1 MQRVLS
7 FEQTPAL
14 SVPLRYF
21 LTAPAFAILAGM
33 LLLWRGSEM
42 FVSRWTPDTLAFTH
56 LLTLGFLGMCMI
68 GALLQILPVVAGIEI
83 PYSNKTAAG
92 VHVLLAAG
100 TLALSSAFVI
110 ASPLAYRIALLLLAA
125 SFGWLLLSVLKRV
138 WTAPHAA
145 PMLVAIRLALSAL
158 AATVAFGIA
167 AASGF
172 AWPLSLPLFLITDL
186 HASWGLLGWVGLLV
200 AGVAYQV
207 VPMFQVTPIYP
218 QWMTRGLAW
227 TVFGLLVLRTAMSLL
242 NAEWELALTV
252 LLVLAWM
259 AFSVI
264 TLHLLRQ
271 RKRPKPDATTFFW
284 RISLLSAIGAALLWS
299 VAAIFPGVAQH
310 QAYPIALGVLTIVGF
325 GYSVINGMLYKIV
338 PFLIW
343 YHLQHRLAG
352 GSTKA
357 PSVKHIIPDKD
368 AARQFRVH
376 LGALVLLLLAAILPA
391 WFSPLAAIAFIV
403 SSAWLWINLLKSMR
417 IYRDMASDVSSLR
430 AA

>member
-7 FEQTPAL
+7 FEQTPTLA
-14 SVPLRYF
+14 VPLRYF
-21 LTAPAFAILAGM
+21 LTAPAFAILAGL
-33 LLLWRGSEM
+33 LLLWRGPEM

-83 PYSNKTAAG
+83 PYPSRTATG
-92 VHVLLAAG
+92 VHALLATG
-100 TLALSSAFVI
+100 TLTLSAAFVA
-110 ASPLAYRIALLLLAA
+110 ASPLGFKLALFLLAS
-125 SFGWLLLSVLKRV
+125 SFAWLLLSVLKRV

-158 AATVAFGIA
+158 AATVVFGIA

-172 AWPLSLPLFLITDL
+172 AWPLSLPLLLITDL
-186 HASWGLLGWVGLLV
+186 HASWGLLGWLGLLV

-227 TVFGLLVLRTAMSLL
+227 TVFGLLVLLTAMSLL
-242 NAEWELALTV
+242 DDRWEAALTA
-252 LLVLAWM
+252 LLVLAWIV
-259 AFSVI
+259 FSVT
-264 TLHLLRQ
+264 TLHLLSQ
-271 RKRPKPDATTFFW
+271 RKRPKPDVTTSFW
-284 RISLLSAIGAALLWS
+284 RVSLVSAIAAALLWS
-299 VAAIFPGVAQH
+299 VAEFFPGIAQH
-310 QAYPIALGVLTIVGF
+310 QAYPVALGVLTIVGF

-352 GSTKA
+352 GSVKA
-357 PSVKHIIPDKD
+357 PSVKQILPDKD

-376 LGALVLLLLAAILPA
+376 LAALVLLILAAVFPA
-391 WFSPLAAIAFIV
+391 WFSPLAAVAFIV

-417 IYRDMASDVSSLR
+417 IYRHMAADASALR
-430 AA
+430 TV